1 MNVAKITENYKTSD
15 NIAFHVIDFRV
26 FFIGTYKFFLSTIDI
41 FTSVRVV
48 YEAKKYF
55 YDLNNR

>member
-15 NIAFHVIDFRV
+15 NIV
-26 FFIGTYKFFLSTIDI
+26 FQIDI

-48 YEAKKYF
+48 FQAKKYF